1 MSCRGQGGHRG
12 ATELANLCEKFSRIY
27 SHQFCME
34 GSNSGAASVDKLSL
48 LRQPG
53 GDIDVKLELAFS
65 ILTDSH
71 YLLPRKVCTVFHLVD
86 KLAGVFS
93 V

>member
-1 MSCRGQGGHRG
+1 MR
-12 ATELANLCEKFSRIY
+12 EIFSDLLTPV
-27 SHQFCME
+27 SME
-34 GSNSGAASVDKLSL
+34 GSNSGVASVDKLAI

-53 GDIDVKLELAFS
+53 GDIDVKLGLAFS

-71 YLLPRKVCTVFHLVD
+71 YLLPRKVCTVYEQNLVD